1 MDTFKR
7 VRNRACKSR
16 CLGKNGYKRA
26 VWSRVLLGKISNV
39 PCTSCFQPSGH
50 DVSAHWSQGGVFPRQ
65 HPTPCHRPVHCHVLI
80 NFTVPFLFASLC
92 ALHLSPVTLQSFQVK
107 AVAVGRTQITVTD
120 YCLDPLISAAAD
132 VSVIE
137 IGNIHLKVRAP
148 PCGCSCRRAAL
159 PGNSARGLQELA
171 SALR

>member
-1 MDTFKR
+1 MRAR
-7 VRNRACKSR
+7 VVAWVKTAISVQCEAGCFLGRSPTCRALVVFNPR
-16 CLGKNGYKRA
+16 
-26 VWSRVLLGKISNV
+26 
-39 PCTSCFQPSGH
+39 H

-171 SALR
+171 SALH